1 MALTKVST
9 PAIKDEAITLAKLLH
24 GDSNSNGKFLRANNG
39 ADPTFETV
47 DTSRM
52 KDPAGT
58 TIVDTLINGEF
69 RVHGKFSFDS
79 DSNNTYSIDIQA
91 PSSLTKDSTFTLPED
106 GSNGQFLKTNGS
118 GVLSFATVDL
128 SSAFDKG
135 GGDTITGDFTIA
147 SGTTNKNINIDVSD
161 KVRFDDNLKATFG
174 NSDDLSIFHNGSNTQ
189 IVNNTGHLLVGS
201 ERIKLTNPAHGD
213 VYLDCILSGSVE
225 LYHSNSKRFQTEAW
239 GTRVFATGQDTKLVI
254 QGEENRS
261 CELSLYADDGD
272 DYADYTRLH
281 KNKDTGKLHIQN
293 YASGNW
299 EDNIVCFN
307 DGPVELYHDNTKQCE
322 TSANGLAF
330 PSGKGIDFSATS
342 DASGSSNEL
351 LADYEEGSWTPI
363 VTFGGNSSGQSYS
376 YQIGQYVKVGR
387 LVHIQCYVAFSSIGS
402 STGTAKIEGL
412 PYATKN
418 VSAMYPSA
426 VIPYFDKGNSSAG
439 PGSTSTFMA
448 YGEFNQA
455 VLNIYREEITDS
467 TPEMNDAHE
476 YNFANDTS
484 FMLTMTYV
492 SN

>member
-1 MALTKVST
+1 MALTKIST

-24 GDSNSNGKFLRANNG
+24 GDSNSDGKFLRANNG

-342 DASGSSNEL
+342 DATGKTSEL
-351 LADYEEGSWTPI
+351 LDDYEEGTWDP
-363 VTFGGNSSGQSYS
+363 TFGRDNGGYSSLNTSVDTLRYTKVGELVTISGRVCVGTSNSGANGHIKITLPFTAKGGGTDQSDYAHIMVNTHGVNVEDDCLTMMAEIAGGASTMNLHQIRDNANWLAFNSSSLQHNNNEYFAFVGSY
-376 YQIGQYVKVGR
+376 R
-387 LVHIQCYVAFSSIGS
+387 A
-402 STGTAKIEGL
+402 A
-412 PYATKN
+412 
-418 VSAMYPSA
+418 
-426 VIPYFDKGNSSAG
+426 
-439 PGSTSTFMA
+439 
-448 YGEFNQA
+448 
-455 VLNIYREEITDS
+455 
-467 TPEMNDAHE
+467 
-476 YNFANDTS
+476 
-484 FMLTMTYV
+484 
-492 SN
+492 